1 MIVLAARLPRC
12 LRGDGEGFDS
22 GEGGGETRR
31 DTRVDAAG
39 FLKTGEAGRPHG
51 PDFRPV

>member
-1 MIVLAARLPRC
+1 MIVLTARFPRC

-39 FLKTGEAGRPHG
+39 SLKKGEAGRPRG
-51 PDFRPV
+51 PDLRPV